1 MIKLNRAQMRY
12 SKSDRLDITAKSAEG
27 WVKNLAPTWGL
38 VWGHKNGALTD
49 EQYTESYLHGID
61 LVGLPLDE
69 LLKFGHIHGSITF
82 VCYCPDGKFCHTHLL
97 IDHLLKEYPEVFKDG
112 R

>member
-12 SKSDRLDITAKSAEG
+12 SEPDRLDITAKSAEG
-27 WVKNLAPTWGL
+27 WAKNLAPTWGL

-49 EQYTESYLHGID
+49 EQYTESYLHSIN
-61 LVGLPLDE
+61 LVGIPLDE
-69 LLKFGHIHGSITF
+69 LLRFGHINGSITF

-97 IDHLLKEYPEVFKDG
+97 IEYLLKECPEIFEDG